1 MNRKLRL
8 RSAVRKFMQVKL
20 CLDLNSGYTGISFT
34 SFVSGSLGIKETGFV
49 VVDWIELTDNS
60 VMALLLG

>member
-1 MNRKLRL
+1 
-8 RSAVRKFMQVKL
+8 MQVKL